1 MPLDHSSVTV
11 PASKFEQTVSF
22 LTTSLAH
29 LGFKELYRPIPTV
42 VGMGEEKPYFWV
54 DARADID
61 AREEEVLLKVL
72 KTTHIAFAAE
82 SMSALLELKELVFI
96 HQTNI

>member
-1 MPLDHSSVTV
+1 MPLDHYSVTV
-11 PASKFEQTVSF
+11 PASKFKQTVSF

-29 LGFKELYRPIPTV
+29 LGFKELYRPTPTV
-42 VGMGEEKPYFWV
+42 AGMGEEKPYFWV

-61 AREEEVLLKVL
+61 AAEEEVLLKVL

-82 SMSALLELKELVFI
+82 SMSAVIKAI
-96 HQTNI
+96 GCD